1 MYVCTRV
8 SRLQGLLVL
17 MEVSELS
24 APGVLMQ
31 FYKDSGSLFLLF
43 ERRGE
48 PARLCSFV
56 LLNRQQSWG
65 SMRLGFIIFVALL
78 MGARET
84 SGQSDRAAIIGT
96 IRDASGAVVQ
106 GAQVTAANT
115 ATGLQSTTVSNAVG
129 AYSLLDLPVGQYT
142 LAAGKEGLA
151 SYERS
156 GINLVISQVA
166 ELDIRLSIQA
176 NLASVAVTSDLPLLQ
191 TQTSSVSTN
200 LTNTAVTELPLNVQ
214 GGRSLS
220 TFMFDYV
227 PSVEGSDFNS
237 HIGGSLS
244 QNKEVMIDGTSAVA
258 QIGGYLSESSPPMEA
273 VQEFQ
278 VTTAGVR
285 ADEGRTGGGV
295 FRYEMKSGTNAWHGS
310 GLLYLHNEAL
320 DARSWGDKYNEGVCT
335 GAADGDPSQTAS
347 CQRAFGKP
355 DDRLYDYGASV
366 GGPIKRDKLFFYS
379 AWERY
384 TFANY
389 GIGAL
394 SSTVPTKAFLNGD
407 FSALLDTSV
416 VLGKDSAGQV
426 VYQGAII
433 DPQTGDVFPG
443 NLIPPGRISN
453 VSQKILALYKQY
465 YAPLTATLTNN
476 NALPSTSPGTW
487 YQSNEYSMKLDYN
500 ISRAQRLDGSVIY
513 AYIPRLL
520 SDQGGIWSAGS
531 TDGGPMANAYDH
543 NTTAPSIRIR
553 DTWTLSNTVVN
564 VFSATFNR
572 FRNPSVAR
580 SQAQNWP
587 EALGLGEFGA
597 GNFPVIQFQGINGDQ
612 HRYVA
617 NLPIDESPLGSQFN
631 DAYAANTFIFEDTVS
646 WVRGH
651 HTYRFGAE
659 FRAQQFNSH
668 GDNGVP
674 TFTFDPAQTA
684 GTFGANAGFGFAS
697 FLLGDVNQ
705 ASVSEPDAI
714 YGRRKSVSLF
724 AQDDYKVTPKFT
736 LNIGLRWDFN
746 GRYHEKYGHWST
758 FDTTAMNPVTGQPG
772 ALEFASGGG
781 DSFEKKQFYHNFSGS
796 LGGAYQLTPKTVAR
810 ASFNIFYV
818 PLNLNTYS
826 GVPYGFNPGY
836 VLNNQV
842 LTPFD
847 WDDGYPGQAVDIGKN
862 PNFTRYGMVSIDPR
876 MLELG
881 NIQQWF
887 AGIQREIGRDFVIEA
902 NFVQNHGYHLE
913 SGYVNAN
920 QPTLSAYT
928 ALVQSGQ
935 QYAYITKP
943 GFSGPGWAS
952 VAPFPNVA
960 ATYGPLFFVGSPL
973 GNTDYQ
979 SFQLTVRKRPFYGL
993 SLMASYNLSSC
1004 HGDADTSFEDLFYA
1018 GPLQDV
1024 YNLAEERHTICSFDQ
1039 KHIVKGY
1046 VLYELPF
1053 GRGKSLL
1060 NGASSTLNALV
1071 GGWTVAGDFRYATG
1085 MPMRIT
1091 ANVYYPGINN
1101 VYADIVPDCDISEH
1115 YNGQVGGTYFNPA
1128 CFVNP
1133 SNGEFGNAPGYLA
1146 GLRNPGLA
1154 TEDVSI
1160 RKSWTFAAERCNLS
1174 VMFQV
1179 FNIFNR
1185 HGFGGPNTQIG
1196 TNGFGEVLPQDLNGS
1211 PGPRVGQVGARF
1223 TF

>member
-1 MYVCTRV
+1 M
-8 SRLQGLLVL
+8 LV
-17 MEVSELS
+17 EVTEI
-24 APGVLMQ
+24 GVLGMLMQ
-31 FYKDSGSLFLLF
+31 ITRDSGSLILLF
-43 ERRGE
+43 RRYEE
-48 PARLCSFV
+48 PSRPDSCLH
-56 LLNRQQSWG
+56 LDRQPSRG
-65 SMRLGFIIFVALL
+65 SMRCGFIIFVALL
-78 MGARET
+78 AGANET
-84 SGQSDRAAIIGT
+84 HGQSDRPAIIGT
-96 IRDASGAVVQ
+96 VTDASGAIVQ
-106 GAQVTAANT
+106 GVQVRATNT
-115 ATGLQSTTVSNAVG
+115 ATGLQSETVSNAVG

-142 LAAGKEGLA
+142 LVAAKAGFA
-151 SYERS
+151 DYQHS
-156 GINLVISQVA
+156 GITLVIRQVA
-166 ELDIRLSIQA
+166 EFDLRLSIQP
-176 NLASVAVTSDLPLLQ
+176 NLASVGVASDAPLLE
-191 TQTSSVSTN
+191 TQTSSISTN
-200 LTNTAVTELPLNVQ
+200 LNNAAVTELPLNVQ
-214 GGRSLS
+214 GGRNLS
-220 TFMFDYV
+220 NFMFAYV
-227 PSVEGSDFNS
+227 PGVEGSDFSS
-237 HIGGSLS
+237 HIDGSLS
-244 QNKEVMIDGTSAVA
+244 ANKEVMIDGTSAVA

-320 DARSWGDKYNEGVCT
+320 DARSWGDKYNEGACL
-335 GAADGDPSQTAS
+335 GAAGGDPSQVAS

-366 GGPIKRDKLFFYS
+366 GGPIKSDKLFFYS

-394 SSTVPTKAFLNGD
+394 SSTVPTKAFFDGD

-416 VLGKDSAGQV
+416 VLGTDSAGQT
-426 VYQGAII
+426 VYKGTIV

-443 NLIPPGRISN
+443 NLIPPGRISS

-465 YAPLTATLTNN
+465 YQPLATTLTNN
-476 NALPSTSPGTW
+476 NALPLSSPATW
-487 YQSNEYSMKLDYN
+487 YQSNEYSAKLDYN
-500 ISRAQRLDGSVIY
+500 LSPSQRLDGSVIY

-553 DTWTLSNTVVN
+553 DTWTLSNTIVN

-580 SQAQNWP
+580 SQAQDWP
-587 EALGLGEFGA
+587 QALGLGEFGA
-597 GNFPVIQFQGINGDQ
+597 GNFPVIKFQGINGDQ
-612 HRYVA
+612 HRYVDG
-617 NLPIDESPLGSQFN
+617 LPIDESPLGSQFN
-631 DAYAANTFIFEDTVS
+631 DAYAANTFIYADTLS

-674 TFTFDPAQTA
+674 AFTFDPAQTA

-705 ASVSEPDAI
+705 ASVSQPDSL

-724 AQDDYKVTPKFT
+724 AQDDYKVTSKFT
-736 LNIGLRWDFN
+736 LNIDLRWDFN
-746 GRYHEKYGHWST
+746 GRYHENYGHWST

-772 ALEFASGGG
+772 ALDFATGGS
-781 DSFEKKQFYHNFSGS
+781 DSFEKKQFYHNFSGA
-796 LGGAYQLTPKTVAR
+796 LGGAYQITPKTVAR
-810 ASFNIFYV
+810 ASFHIFYV

-826 GVPYGFNPGY
+826 GVPYGFNPGF

-881 NIQQWF
+881 NIQQWSV
-887 AGIQREIGRDFVIEA
+887 GVQREIGRDLVVEA

-920 QPTLSAYT
+920 QPKLSDYT
-928 ALVQSGQ
+928 ALVLSGQ

-943 GFSGPGWAS
+943 GFSGLGWAS

-960 ATYGPLFFVGSPL
+960 ATYGPLFFVGSPR

-979 SFQLTVRKRPFYGL
+979 SLQLSVQKRPFHGL
-993 SLMASYNLSSC
+993 SLLASYNLSSC
-1004 HGDADTSFEDLFYA
+1004 HGDADNSFEDLFYA

-1024 YNLAEERHTICSFDQ
+1024 YDLNQERHTICSFDQ

-1046 VLYELPF
+1046 ALYDLPF

-1060 NGASSTLNALV
+1060 SDAGSALNALV
-1071 GGWTVAGDFRYATG
+1071 GGWTIAGDFHYATG
-1085 MPMRIT
+1085 SPMRIT
-1091 ANVYYPGINN
+1091 ANVYYPGITN
-1101 VYADIVPDCDISEH
+1101 VYADIVPGCDFSEH

-1133 SNGEFGNAPGYLA
+1133 PNGEFGNAPGYLA
-1146 GLRNPGLA
+1146 GLRNPGLS
-1154 TEDVSI
+1154 TEDLGI
-1160 RKSWTFAAERCNLS
+1160 TKSLPFAGDRCRIDLI
-1174 VMFQV
+1174 FQV
-1179 FNIFNR
+1179 FNAFNR
-1185 HGFGGPNTQIG
+1185 HGFSGPNTQIG
-1196 TNGFGEVLPQDLNGS
+1196 TTGFGKVLPQDLNGL
-1211 PGPRVGQVGARF
+1211 PGPRVGQFGARF